1 MIGYLTKFGGILFF
15 PVSLLLSNFDIISS
29 IFSLV
34 QGNFINGSS
43 DGLVK

>member
-1 MIGYLTKFGGILFF
+1 MIGYLIKFRGILFF
-15 PVSLLLSNFDIISS
+15 PVSLLLSIFGSISS
-29 IFSLV
+29 ISSLV